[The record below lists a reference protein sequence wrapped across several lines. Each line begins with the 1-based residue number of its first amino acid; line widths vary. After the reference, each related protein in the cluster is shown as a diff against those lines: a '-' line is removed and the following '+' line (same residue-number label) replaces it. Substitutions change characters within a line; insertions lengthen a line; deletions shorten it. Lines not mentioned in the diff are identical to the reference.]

1 MIKGIIDLL
10 VLNEQYGVSKEVD
23 FAKGS
28 HSIPYNLRE
37 LKLLLKRYWKSK
49 T

>member
-10 VLNEQYGVSKEVD
+10 VLNEHYGVSKEVD

-28 HSIPYNLRE
+28 HNIPYNFRE
-37 LKLLLKRYWKSK
+37 LKLLLKRYWKNK